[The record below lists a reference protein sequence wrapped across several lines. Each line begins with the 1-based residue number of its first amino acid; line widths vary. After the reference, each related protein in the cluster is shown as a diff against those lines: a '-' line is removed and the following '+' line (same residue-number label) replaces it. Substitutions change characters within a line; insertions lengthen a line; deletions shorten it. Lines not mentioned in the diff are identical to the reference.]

1 MLSCASASLSCRTP
15 ASRAARPLGIAR
27 RDSRAALVGALAALL
42 LAAPGAGRAAEFCV
56 RNGAELVAALA
67 ASENN
72 GEDDVIKLAVGSYA
86 HPQGFSA
93 ALGNHESLIL
103 VGGWTLQDGDCHLQL
118 PRADLSVLDGQ
129 HQRPVLVFHTS
140 PDGGDLV
147 VSNLTIERGPHVA
160 GVGGLGV
167 YGSAEYPGNVLLER
181 IAALDNRAIPIY
193 IVSSG
198 TIRVRGALVAEN
210 QYASTGIHLV
220 QWGLADVSIVNSTV
234 ANNRSSSVGY
244 DAVMVSKFEAAPLA
258 TVSNSILQGNS
269 SGNGQR
275 DLYSNPHSILFRNT
289 LIQSS
294 LYALNGTDL
303 LNGQAAS
310 FMAPALG
317 DYRLRPGSL
326 GLDAGLDDPAG
337 GLPLFDLYGTPRTV
351 GLKPDLGAFETEHS
365 FLDGFE

>member
-1 MLSCASASLSCRTP
+1 MPFRVCLPTP
-15 ASRAARPLGIAR
+15 ASHPGRSACSWVP
-27 RDSRAALVGALAALL
+27 SRSAALASL
-42 LAAPGAGRAAEFCV
+42 LAAILLATPAPGRAAEFCV
-56 RNGAELVAALA
+56 RSGAELAAALA

-103 VGGWTLQDGDCHLQL
+103 VGGWTLQDGDCHVQL
-118 PRADLSVLDGQ
+118 PRAELSVLDGQ
-129 HQRPVLVFHTS
+129 HQRPVLIFTTA

-147 VSNLTIERGPHVA
+147 VGNLTIERGPHVA

-167 YGSAEYPGNVLLER
+167 YGSAEYAGNVLLER
-181 IAALDNRAIPIY
+181 IAVLDNRAIPIY

-198 TIRVRGALVAEN
+198 TIRVRGALVADN

-234 ANNRSSSVGY
+234 ANNRSSSASY
-244 DAVMVSKFEAAPLA
+244 DAVKVSKFEAAPLA
-258 TVSNSILQGNS
+258 TVSNSILQGNL
-269 SGNGQR
+269 SGSGQR
-275 DLYSNPHSILFRNT
+275 DLYSMPYSILFRNT
-289 LIQSS
+289 IIQSS
-294 LYALNGTDL
+294 LYAPNGTDL
-303 LNGQAAS
+303 LKGQAAS
-310 FMAPALG
+310 FMVPALG

-326 GLDAGLDDPAG
+326 GLDAGLDDPDG
-337 GLPLFDLYGTPRTV
+337 GLPLFDLHGAPRKV